1 MERVFHHR
9 IWQEFLALMH
19 GTANT
24 AENCGKAYVKLCRT
38 FPEGL
43 YHGYSYP
50 NLQKGEDYT
59 REILS
64 GKRGEPGSVSVAES
78 DGQEEEDGLDLGSGA
93 GSDREEGD
101 EDMDSQVNPTDSA
114 CFPAFVGRSQIPFP
128 SLFFYPFL
136 SLVPP
141 ACHTEVWRRGVA
153 GQHAFPQEYP
163 EETAAGQGE
172 QGSGGSQYPPTVA
185 CPRGGRRRGILQ

>member
-9 IWQEFLALMH
+9 IWQEFLALMQ
-19 GTANT
+19 GVANT
-24 AENCGKAYVKLCRT
+24 AENRGKAYVKLCQT

-50 NLQKGEDYT
+50 NIQKGEDYT

-78 DGQEEEDGLDLGSGA
+78 EGQDDGDGLDLGSGA

-101 EDMDSQVNPTDSA
+101 DDMDSQVIPA
-114 CFPAFVGRSQIPFP
+114 EPLRFPCLFVTF
-128 SLFFYPFL
+128 
-136 SLVPP
+136 
-141 ACHTEVWRRGVA
+141 
-153 GQHAFPQEYP
+153 
-163 EETAAGQGE
+163 
-172 QGSGGSQYPPTVA
+172 
-185 CPRGGRRRGILQ
+185 